1 MKRRYLGGAISVS
14 VFTLF
19 VASAC
24 LFGGAESYA
33 GEKDQDQGAVLRLN
47 AVKQAYLARERAE
60 ALKVKAGVQARED
73 ASKAP
78 MLIRV
83 KAEEVNMATNHYEG
97 AKQSMVTIDGK
108 AYYAGASGYAR
119 HITANPSTRFSKDPY
134 TGKGVDK
141 AEAVIFADA
150 SSRVHYFESEETYKA
165 FIGLANNAMPQGYTN

>member
-1 MKRRYLGGAISVS
+1 MKKIYLGRAINVS
-14 VFTLF
+14 VFALF
-19 VASAC
+19 LASAC

-33 GEKDQDQGAVLRLN
+33 GEKEQDQGAVLRLN

-60 ALKVKAGVQARED
+60 ALKVTAGVKVRED

-78 MLIRV
+78 LLIRV

-97 AKQSMVTIDGK
+97 AKQDVVAINGK
-108 AYYAGASGYAR
+108 SYYAGTSGYAR
-119 HITANPSTRFSKDPY
+119 HITANPSTRFSKDPF

-150 SSRVHYFESEETYKA
+150 SGRAHYFESEETYRA
-165 FIGLANNAMPQGYTN
+165 FIGLANNAMPQGYNN